1 MTMDRRSFIKVC
13 GASAAAIAAGTRA
26 PLVYSGTAK
35 DYGRAKLV
43 DESGQPLK
51 ASSLNQTEAY
61 VFGYPFAGTPSF
73 LISLPA
79 AAPAGTELK
88 TAAGEAY
95 TFAGGVGP
103 NKNIVAYLA
112 ICTHQLAHPEKS
124 GSVMG
129 YNPGKSEAADNR
141 SVVITCC
148 AHNSVFDPAAGASVI
163 GGAASQPLPAIR
175 LEHDAATDELYAT
188 GMYGADMVD
197 EFFKRFKSKLNKDF
211 GIGKYR
217 EPAGATVQTVLI
229 SKYSEEADLC

>member
-1 MTMDRRSFIKVC
+1 MDRRSFIKVC

-26 PLVYSGTAK
+26 PLVYSGTAT

-43 DESGQPLK
+43 DETGQPLK
-51 ASSLNQTEAY
+51 ASSLSQKEAY
-61 VFGYPFAGTPSF
+61 VFGYPFVGTPSF

-95 TFAGGVGP
+95 SFAGGVGP

-129 YNPGKSEAADNR
+129 YNPGNSEAAGR

-148 AHNSVFDPAAGASVI
+148 AHNSAFDPTAGAKVVT
-163 GGAASQPLPAIR
+163 GAASQPLPAIR

-197 EFFKRFKSKLNKDF
+197 EFFKRFKSKLNKEF

-217 EPAGATVQTVLI
+217 EPAGSTVQTVLI